1 MVRTVVVYGVAA
13 QVAQLIHIPCGV
25 FNIPATVKAVPD
37 IAAGDF
43 LIACTPPI
51 PKSQVS
57 NHKDGLVKLDVQIDA
72 LIVQI
77 SVIDLIHQGHAL
89 VLGQLRMIFLQIV
102 PPVLIVQ
109 IVVAPY

>member
-25 FNIPATVKAVPD
+25 FNIPD

-77 SVIDLIHQGHAL
+77 AVIDLIHQGHAL